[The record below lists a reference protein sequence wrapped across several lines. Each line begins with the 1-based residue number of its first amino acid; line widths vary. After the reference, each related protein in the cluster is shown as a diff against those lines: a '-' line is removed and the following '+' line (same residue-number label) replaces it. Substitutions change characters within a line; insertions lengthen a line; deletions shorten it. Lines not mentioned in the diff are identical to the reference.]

1 MKKVHFIAIGG
12 SAMHNLA
19 LALSREGYVVSG
31 SDDEIAEPSRS
42 RLLREGILPEQ
53 QGWFPDKIQHD
64 LDLVILGM
72 HARSDNPELLRAIEL
87 DIPVFS
93 YPEYLYERSKSKTR
107 VVIGGSHGK
116 TTITSMILHVLNYC
130 GIETDYMVGAQLEG
144 FDIMVRLS
152 ETAKWM
158 VFEGDEYLTSPLDPK
173 PKFLHYHP
181 DIALISGI
189 GWDHMNVFPTF
200 DSYLEQ
206 FRLFVGSISTG
217 GQLIWFGEDHYLKE
231 IAREAHCKPTPY
243 FVHPHETSNEKTF
256 LLRPE
261 DAAVDLQVFGS
272 HNMANVSAAL
282 QVCLSMGV
290 DVDSFYDAISSFKGA
305 SRRLEMIWKQNGCS
319 AYRDF
324 AHAPSKVKAS
334 VKALREQF
342 PDKKLIA
349 CLELHTYSSLSKSF
363 LNQYHGTLNEADAAI
378 VFYDPH
384 AVELKKLP
392 PLDFDFIRHSFNHS
406 NLKVFSDIS
415 ELDQYLKS
423 IFIAN
428 TFVVFMSSGNFAG
441 YDFTNLKS
449 YL

>member
-1 MKKVHFIAIGG
+1 
-12 SAMHNLA
+12 MHNLA

-53 QGWFPDKIQHD
+53 EGWFPDKIQQN

-72 HARSDNPELLRAIEL
+72 HARSNNPELIRAIEL
-87 DIPVFS
+87 AIPVFS
-93 YPEYLYERSKSKTR
+93 YPEYLYERSKNKTR

-130 GIETDYMVGAQLEG
+130 KIETDYMVGAQLEG

-200 DSYLEQ
+200 DSYLQQ
-206 FRLFVGSISTG
+206 FRLFVDSISPG
-217 GQLIWFGEDHYLKE
+217 GQLIWFGEDQFLKD
-231 IAREAHCKPTPY
+231 IAKSAHCKSTSY
-243 FVHPHETSNEKTF
+243 FVHPHETSDEKTF
-256 LLRPE
+256 LLRPDKE
-261 DAAVDLQVFGS
+261 PVMMQVFGS
-272 HNMANVSAAL
+272 HNMANLSAAL

-290 DVDSFYDAISSFKGA
+290 DEDAFYEAISSFKGA
-305 SRRLEMIWKQNGCS
+305 SRRLEMVWKHNGSS

-334 VKALREQF
+334 VKALHEQF
-342 PDKKLIA
+342 PDKNLIA

-363 LNQYHGTLNEADAAI
+363 LNQYEETLSDANAAI

-392 PLDFDFIRHSFNHS
+392 PLDFDFIRLSFNHS
-406 NLKVFSDIS
+406 NLKVFSDIFQ
-415 ELDQYLKS
+415 LDQYLKS
-423 IFIAN
+423 IFVSNSI
-428 TFVVFMSSGNFAG
+428 VVFMSSGNFAG
-441 YDFTNLKS
+441 YDFSNLKS
-449 YL
+449 DI